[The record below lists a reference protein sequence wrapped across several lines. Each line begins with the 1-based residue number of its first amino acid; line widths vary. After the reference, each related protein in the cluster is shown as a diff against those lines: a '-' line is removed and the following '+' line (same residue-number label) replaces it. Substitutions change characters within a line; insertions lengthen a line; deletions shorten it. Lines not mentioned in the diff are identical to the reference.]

1 MTSVIFVGIILIIF
15 FLYLYTFIGSRYFY
29 HAQLLYHYLFDRE
42 VYKHFKSA
50 LLQIKQDGPLYFL
63 PLSYWVNS
71 EIQKD
76 YSAKGKYAHTYHLV
90 DVNSH
95 PSLFLGSKVV
105 ITDFGNL
112 LIKKL
117 IKESNIS
124 DKNVKL
130 LNLIERRAD
139 ELGYPNFMTKYF
151 GSDCYKKNITYKEF
165 LTTFVEKDE
174 NCKLIKKG
182 E

>member
-15 FLYLYTFIGSRYFY
+15 FLCLYTLVGSRYFY

-50 LLQIKQDGPLYFL
+50 LLQIKQDGPLSFL
-63 PLSYWVNS
+63 PLSYWINP
-71 EIQKD
+71 EIQKN
-76 YSAKGKYAHTYHLV
+76 YNTGGKYTLTYHLV
-90 DVNSH
+90 DINSH
-95 PSLFLGSKVV
+95 PILFLGSVEV
-105 ITDFGNL
+105 ITNFGNL

-124 DKNVKL
+124 DKNVQL
-130 LNLIERRAD
+130 LNLIERRVD

-151 GSDCYKKNITYKEF
+151 GSDCHKKNITYKEF

-174 NCKLIKKG
+174 HYKLIKK
-182 E
+182 